1 MKCRIFRIR
10 WQSGRM
16 FRRMVLT
23 LLDGW
28 WWGVI
33 STKGQVCIQ
42 PAQASQANRRG
53 PRFQT
58 AALYPQKDPPT
69 KSEPPTPPGQFLGV
83 SFSMVFQGMKPPV
96 CVGATMLMICMHFH
110 ISLLWD
116 FQHVFFQSHFCA
128 SLVYSF
134 CSLKCH
140 ACHAKS
146 EHRGP
151 EPKGRLKCHACHA
164 KSKHRGPGAQ
174 RTPGGPGRTSD
185 PLESL
190 KCHACHAKSKHGS
203 PEPKGRQGRQGVHQ
217 TPCKAWSATPPTQNP
232 STEARSPTSR
242 PLESLKC
249 YACHAKSKHRG
260 PGAQGTPGDNQGR
273 TSCPLESLKCR
284 ACHAK
289 CKHRGPEPKGRQGTP
304 GRTSDPL
311 ESLKLPRL
319 PRKMQAR
326 KPGAQGT
333 PGGRQGVH
341 QTPWRA
347 WSAGPAHE
355 RKMQAQRPGAQGT
368 PGDAR
373 AYIMSLGEPE
383 VPRLPRK
390 MQARKPG
397 AQGTPGDARA
407 YIRPLGEPEVPAPAT
422 QNASTEA
429 RSPRDARGRQGVHH
443 APWRAWSAAPAT
455 QNASTEARSQGTPG
469 RTSDPLES
477 LKVPRLPRKS
487 LKCRACHA
495 KCKHRARS
503 PRDARGTPGRT
514 SDPLV
519 SLSAAPATQNAS
531 TEARS
536 QGTPGRTSCPL
547 ESLKCRACHAKCKHR
562 ARSPRD
568 ARGRQGVHQ
577 TPWRAWSAAP
587 ATQSECVRCECV
599 RGKCVRGLVLEVKCV
614 RGKCVRG
621 N

>member
-1 MKCRIFRIR
+1 MDGDEVSYQPRARSVSSRPKHLKQIGVDPDFRLQRYTPKNRSSYKI
-10 WQSGRM
+10 WTPNPHQVNFWGYHFLWFFKEWNHPFASAQ
-16 FRRMVLT
+16 LC
-23 LLDGW
+23 W
-28 WWGVI
+28 WF
-33 STKGQVCIQ
+33 VCICIFIFLFSETFNMFFFNPISAHRLFIHFAAWSAT
-42 PAQASQANRRG
+42 PATQNPSTEARS
-53 PRFQT
+53 P
-58 AALYPQKDPPT
+58 KDAW
-69 KSEPPTPPGQFLGV
+69 SATP
-83 SFSMVFQGMKPPV
+83 
-96 CVGATMLMICMHFH
+96 ATQNP
-110 ISLLWD
+110 STE
-116 FQHVFFQSHFCA
+116 A
-128 SLVYSF
+128 
-134 CSLKCH
+134 
-140 ACHAKS
+140 
-146 EHRGP
+146 R
-151 EPKGRLKCHACHA
+151 
-164 KSKHRGPGAQ
+164 
-174 RTPGGPGRTSD
+174 
-185 PLESL
+185 
-190 KCHACHAKSKHGS
+190 
-203 PEPKGRQGRQGVHQ
+203 EPKGRQGAQGVHQTPWRAWSATPATQNPSTEARSPRDARGRQGVHQ

-326 KPGAQGT
+326 RKPGAQGT

-368 PGDAR
+368 PG
-373 AYIMSLGEPE
+373 
-383 VPRLPRK
+383 
-390 MQARKPG
+390 
-397 AQGTPGDARA
+397 GTPGRTSCPLESLKCRACHAKCKHGSPEPKGRQGGDARA
-407 YIRPLGEPEVPAPAT
+407 YNQDPLGEPEVPAPAT

-531 TEARS
+531 TEARRQS

-621 N
+621 KCVRG